1 MKKVLV
7 IDDDIDLVEAVTNL
21 LESRNYRVVSAND
34 GDEGFALA
42 LKEKPDLMLLDVM
55 MTDKT
60 EGFSVARKI
69 QDNEETK
76 NIPIIMVTGIR
87 KDMNLPF
94 SIQPDNEWLPVKC
107 ILEKPVKPEV
117 LLKAVSENI
126 K

>member
-1 MKKVLV
+1 MKKILV

-21 LESRNYRVVSAND
+21 LESRNYKVVSAND

-55 MTDKT
+55 MTNKT

-69 QDNEETK
+69 QDNEETR

-94 SIQPDNEWLPVKC
+94 SIQPDSEWLPVKC
-107 ILEKPVKPEV
+107 ILEKPVKPEM